1 MFSAQPIT
9 SSLLLLTTSLALV
22 ACEPPFVALESDVPV
37 VSGPSGLQSQ
47 LRHAGFVLDIN
58 TMRRTVHVS
67 APVAPSA
74 MVPLLGA
81 LRQSAIG
88 HGSSRLSLLGGDAV
102 EVSLSN
108 YSAGVIGAVVPGKI
122 LITLDLTITNRLQR
136 VGLVAPTWPTPPS
149 GSSALL
155 AIPFEIAVITR
166 PGGVTSGG
174 NEVTVS
180 SPRFGVA
187 LPSDDWDGAP
197 HSFFSEEPCT
207 ETNND
212 CFRYEPFAPIAP
224 GGTSA
229 SRTVGF
235 LVDPTIG
242 ELRVRFLVAADVV
255 NGGAT
260 GAG

>member
-1 MFSAQPIT
+1 MFSAPPIV
-9 SSLLLLTTSLALV
+9 SPLLLLGASLMLA
-22 ACEPPFVALESDVPV
+22 ACEPPLIAPASDVPSL
-37 VSGPSGLQSQ
+37 SGPTGLQSQ

-58 TMRRTVHVS
+58 TVRRTLHVS
-67 APVAPSA
+67 APVSPTPA
-74 MVPLLGA
+74 VPLAGA
-81 LRQSAIG
+81 LRASTEQ
-88 HGSSRLSLLGGDAV
+88 HGASRLSLLGGDAV

-108 YSAGVIGAVVPGKI
+108 YSAGVIGAVAPGKI

-180 SPRFGVA
+180 SPRFGAA

-207 ETNND
+207 VTNND
-212 CFRYEPFAPIAP
+212 CFRYEPFSPIGP

-235 LVDPTIG
+235 LVDPTVG
-242 ELRVRFLVAADVV
+242 ELRVRVLVAADVV